1 MYDIFYKN
9 FSDYIIENSN
19 KYLIYL
25 IPGEKLVSVFD
36 WYGKKRAEAFN
47 ALNTK
52 SFTSDIEERDIY
64 YSHMIIWDKDKLEL
78 VGGQRF

>member
-25 IPGEKLVSVFD
+25 IPGEKLVSEFD

-52 SFTSDIEERDIY
+52 YFTSDIEERDIF
-64 YSHMIIWDKDKLEL
+64 YSHMIIWDKDQLEL
-78 VGGQRF
+78 VG